1 MAAMPATGLLIV
13 GATTT
18 ASLFGFDQYV
28 IAFVGVPFTVVGM
41 SAAGAML
48 SYAFG
53 TGEASRAKLFLTAT
67 AATFIGAAAVT
78 WVPSLFHV
86 FDIADAAKPVAG
98 FFYALFT
105 RWLMPVFIEILPMLV
120 RRWFNIP
127 EKSKG
132 DKP

>member
-1 MAAMPATGLLIV
+1 MSLPSL
-13 GATTT
+13 GAGVVAGTTV

-41 SAAGAML
+41 SAAGALM

-53 TGEASRAKLFLTAT
+53 TGETSRVKLFFTAA

-78 WVPSLFHV
+78 WVPALFHIWDV
-86 FDIADAAKPVAG
+86 ADPVKPVAG

-127 EKSKG
+127 EKVKAG